1 MMRDNMMENEIFTR
15 WPWGAKSPARNSQRR
30 MLSEDIRDVE
40 HSIEATKG
48 NGRKAT
54 YTKSW
59 SYRKGPQNLKG

>member
-54 YTKSW
+54 
-59 SYRKGPQNLKG
+59 